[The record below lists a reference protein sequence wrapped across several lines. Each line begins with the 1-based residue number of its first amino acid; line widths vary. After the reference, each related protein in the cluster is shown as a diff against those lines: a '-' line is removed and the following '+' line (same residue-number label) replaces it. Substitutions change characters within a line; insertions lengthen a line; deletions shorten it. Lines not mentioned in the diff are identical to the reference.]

1 MKIALTIL
9 GLLVLAVIL
18 VIAIGAMLPKAH
30 TASRS
35 ARYSASPE
43 QLFALIAGPQSWRPD
58 VLESSE
64 FTDADGRRFEKETT
78 RDKRTMTY
86 ELLGIDAP
94 RSIQRRIAT
103 QNLPFGG
110 TWTFSLQPTDAG
122 TTVRITEAG
131 EVYNPFFRFVS
142 RFILGYTRTLDGYLS
157 ALGKATGQEIQ
168 PTN

>member
-1 MKIALTIL
+1 MKIALAIL
-9 GLLVLAVIL
+9 GLIVLLVIL
-18 VIAIGAMLPKAH
+18 VIAIGSMLPKAH
-30 TASRS
+30 TISRS
-35 ARYSASPE
+35 AHYSASPE
-43 QLFALIAGPQSWRPD
+43 QLFALIAGPQNWRPD

-64 FTDADGRRFEKETT
+64 FTEADGRRFQKETT
-78 RDKRTMTY
+78 RDKTTMTY

-110 TWTFSLQPTDAG
+110 TWTFSLQPSDAG

-168 PTN
+168 PTD

>member
-1 MKIALTIL
+1 MKITLAIL
-9 GLLVLAVIL
+9 GLLVLVVIL

-30 TASRS
+30 TVSRS

-58 VLESSE
+58 VLESE
-64 FTDADGRRFEKETT
+64 FTETDGRRFEKETT
-78 RDKRTMTY
+78 RDKRTITY
-86 ELLGIDAP
+86 ELLSIDAP

-103 QNLPFGG
+103 PNLPFGG

-131 EVYNPFFRFVS
+131 EVYNPFFR
-142 RFILGYTRTLDGYLS
+142 
-157 ALGKATGQEIQ
+157 
-168 PTN
+168 